1 MSGVRV
7 GRLPALP
14 INIRL
19 CCELLKLTNIVA
31 YYTNDLD
38 FFRLEFIRVEPPIG
52 LHAMG
57 KLPAFLTLI
66 STVAY
71 NHTE

>member
-1 MSGVRV
+1 M

-14 INIRL
+14 VNIRL
-19 CCELLKLTNIVA
+19 CCELLKLTNTVA

-38 FFRLEFIRVEPPIG
+38 FFRLECIRVEPPIE

-57 KLPAFLTLI
+57 KLPALLTL
-66 STVAY
+66 
-71 NHTE
+71 